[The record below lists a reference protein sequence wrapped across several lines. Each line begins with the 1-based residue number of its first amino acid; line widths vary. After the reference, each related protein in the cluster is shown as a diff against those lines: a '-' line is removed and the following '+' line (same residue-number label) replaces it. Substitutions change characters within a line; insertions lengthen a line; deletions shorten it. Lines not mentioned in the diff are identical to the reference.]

1 MYWFTGTSF
10 SNAYKYHIEKKKKIK
25 VLKHQR
31 ASLKPIM
38 QSNNQ

>member
-10 SNAYKYHIEKKKKIK
+10 SNAYKYHIEKKKIK

-31 ASLKPIM
+31 APLKPIM
-38 QSNNQ
+38 QSKNQ